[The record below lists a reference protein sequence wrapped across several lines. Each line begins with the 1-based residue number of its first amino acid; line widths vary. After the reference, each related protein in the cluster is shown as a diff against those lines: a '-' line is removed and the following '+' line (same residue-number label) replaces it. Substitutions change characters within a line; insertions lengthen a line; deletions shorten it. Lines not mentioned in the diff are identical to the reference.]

1 MSVTASEAR
10 LTGKHIL
17 LILLGAF
24 AVIGAVNAT
33 FIYFALSTGPGE
45 ERGASYEV
53 GLRYNNIL
61 SEERTQN
68 ALQWHHQSQIAEG
81 ARLRVSITD
90 NAGAPVPGL
99 AVTGTFDRPAADNA
113 DRGLAFKEVDAGL
126 YEATLGQIR
135 PGSWVLSFTAEK
147 ARPGSETATYRV
159 KERLWLS
166 PAH

>member
-1 MSVTASEAR
+1 MSVTAMETR

-17 LILLGAF
+17 FILLGAF
-24 AVIGAVNAT
+24 AVIGGVNAA
-33 FIYFALSTGPGE
+33 FIYFAVSTGPGE

-61 SEERTQN
+61 AEERTQN
-68 ALQWHHQSQIAEG
+68 ALQWRHQSQIAQG
-81 ARLRVSITD
+81 TRLRVSITD
-90 NAGAPVPGL
+90 NAGTPVPGL
-99 AVTGTFDRPAADNA
+99 AMTGNFGRPAAANT
-113 DRGLAFKEVDAGL
+113 DRSLAFKEVDAGL
-126 YEATLGQIR
+126 YEATLGQIE

-147 ARPGSETATYRV
+147 ARPGGESAAYRV

>member
-1 MSVTASEAR
+1 MSVTEMETR

-24 AVIGAVNAT
+24 AIIGGVNAA
-33 FIYFALSTGPGE
+33 FIYLALSTGPGE

-53 GLRYNNIL
+53 GLRYNNML
-61 SEERTQN
+61 AEERTQN
-68 ALQWHHQSQIAEG
+68 ALQWHHHSQIDQG

-99 AVTGTFDRPAADNA
+99 TMTGNFGRPAAGNTDQS
-113 DRGLAFKEVDAGL
+113 LAFKEVDAGR
-126 YEATLGQIR
+126 YEAMLGQIE
-135 PGSWVLSFTAEK
+135 PGSWILSFTAEK
-147 ARPGSETATYRV
+147 VRPGGEPATYRV

>member
-1 MSVTASEAR
+1 MSVTAMETR

-17 LILLGAF
+17 LILLGSF
-24 AVIGAVNAT
+24 AVIGTVNAA

-53 GLRYNNIL
+53 GRRYNNTL
-61 SEERTQN
+61 AEERSQN
-68 ALQWHHQSQIAEG
+68 ALQWNHQSQIAQG
-81 ARLRVSITD
+81 GRLRVSISD
-90 NAGAPVPGL
+90 KAGGPVAGL
-99 AVTGTFDRPAADNA
+99 AVTGNLGRPAADNA
-113 DRGLAFKEVDAGL
+113 DRSLAFKEVDAGI
-126 YEATLGQIR
+126 YEAALGQIT
-135 PGSWVLSFTAEK
+135 PGSWVLAFTAEK

>member
-1 MSVTASEAR
+1 MSVTAMETR

-24 AVIGAVNAT
+24 AIIGGVNAA
-33 FIYFALSTGPGE
+33 FVYFAVSTGPGE

-68 ALQWHHQSQIAEG
+68 ALQWRHQTQIYKGE
-81 ARLRVSITD
+81 RLRVAITTS
-90 NAGAPVPGL
+90 AGAPVAGL
-99 AVTGTFDRPAADNA
+99 AVTGSFGRPASDNA
-113 DRGLAFKEVDAGL
+113 DRSLAFKEADAGV
-126 YEATLGQIR
+126 YEAALGQIA
-135 PGSWVLSFTAEK
+135 PGSWVMAFTAEK
-147 ARPGSETATYRV
+147 ARPGSETAKYQV